1 MLRYFASEHGQD
13 MTLLGH
19 HLQTGDKT
27 SATRLV
33 HTLRGVAS
41 TLGMV
46 DLAQQ
51 CLQLEQTLAGDDP
64 EPTAL
69 MAAIDGALTALHD
82 RLGEE
87 VPAHAAELIPLGS
100 QWQRALRHQM
110 EALLVQSDTAVIPLF
125 EQYAA
130 PLRLMLGPRS
140 ETLAR
145 QLKTF
150 DFDGAL
156 LTLRQCE
163 GADEPQAEAAPSLPD
178 GPSLP
183 PGPVKGDKGLNH

>member
-1 MLRYFASEHGQD
+1 M
-13 MTLLGH
+13 
-19 HLQTGDKT
+19 
-27 SATRLV
+27 
-33 HTLRGVAS
+33 
-41 TLGMV
+41 
-46 DLAQQ
+46 
-51 CLQLEQTLAGDDP
+51 
-64 EPTAL
+64 
-69 MAAIDGALTALHD
+69 
-82 RLGEE
+82 
-87 VPAHAAELIPLGS
+87 
-100 QWQRALRHQM
+100 
-110 EALLVQSDTAVIPLF
+110 QSDTAVIPLF

-163 GADEPQAEAAPSLPD
+163 GAYEPQAEAAPSLPD